1 MTTLNTIKKG
11 PFKGMVLIVNDVT
24 KGKSVLWPE
33 DATKEIANGGRVV
46 EEKEWDAF
54 KTQSMLDKETK
65 TVPPAVA
72 APDFSILDLP
82 GTRKVVKTR
91 TPGKFYAETREF
103 EAGWGN
109 KRDDLLEFD
118 SPEERTAW
126 VTAYNGKHNPD
137 MGPEARTPAWY
148 MVALIVE

>member
-1 MTTLNTIKKG
+1 MTLNTIKKG
-11 PFKGMVLIVNDVT
+11 PFKGMVLLVNDKT
-24 KGKSVLWPE
+24 KGKSVLWPD
-33 DATKEIANGGRVV
+33 DAVKEINAGARVV

-54 KTQSMLDKETK
+54 KTRAMLDKETK
-65 TVPPAVA
+65 TVPPAVE

-91 TPGKFYAETREF
+91 SPGKFYAETREF
-103 EAGWGN
+103 ESGWGN